1 MANTPYSP
9 ETLQRIAALRQKAID
24 GTLSRE
30 DAIEGVKL
38 LRQDRMSAAE
48 RSDTSRRKAAKA
60 AIPSADDMLGELEG
74 L

>member
-1 MANTPYSP
+1 
-9 ETLQRIAALRQKAID
+9 
-24 GTLSRE
+24 
-30 DAIEGVKL
+30 
-38 LRQDRMSAAE
+38 MSAAE